1 MARRLMNGSSR
12 QAMNG
17 QALHTLIAGL
27 VRRTWILVLAVTLVC
42 AAFAASAVAALVEAS
57 YLGPRSEGAKLPA
70 PPKSEVKPRVTPDGV
85 GFVAR
90 NMFCS
95 TCTASVEI
103 PGPADLFTPDAI
115 LIATS
120 VGDEPRCTVRVP
132 ASEAQGSYGVD
143 DHIPGVGKIDRIGW
157 RSIDVVDAAGRHG
170 KLDLLDQVAAAAR
183 PGAATPDAAAATDPF
198 EGRVRKIDDHTFEV
212 DRALVRELVTGAVK
226 PGGMR
231 FSPIAKDGQLE
242 GLRLFG
248 VKSTTI
254 ANKVGLQNGDAL
266 VAINNTKIKSAQSL
280 LDVYT
285 QLDTLNVV
293 ELDGTRGDKPLALT
307 LRLK

>member
-1 MARRLMNGSSR
+1 M
-12 QAMNG
+12 
-17 QALHTLIAGL
+17 
-27 VRRTWILVLAVTLVC
+27 LAVTLAC
-42 AAFAASAVAALVEAS
+42 AAFAATAVAALVEAS
-57 YLGPRSEGAKLPA
+57 YLGPPSEGTKLPA
-70 PPKSEVKPRVTPDGV
+70 PPRSEVKPKVTPDGV

-95 TCTASVEI
+95 TCTPSVEI
-103 PGPADLFTPDAI
+103 SGPADSFTPNAF

-120 VGDEPRCTVRVP
+120 IGEEPRCTVRVP
-132 ASEAQGSYGVD
+132 ASEAQGSFGVGD
-143 DHIPGVGKIDRIGW
+143 KIPGVGTIDRIGW
-157 RSIDVVDAAGRHG
+157 RSIDVLDEAGRHG

-183 PGAATPDAAAATDPF
+183 PGAATPDVAAAADPF

-231 FSPIAKDGQLE
+231 ITPIASKDGQLD
-242 GLRLFG
+242 GLKLFG

-254 ANKVGLQNGDAL
+254 ANKVGLQNGDML
-266 VAINNTKIKSAQSL
+266 VAINNNKIQNAQSL

-285 QLDTLNVV
+285 HIDTMNVV
-293 ELDGTRGDKPLALT
+293 ELDGTRADKPLALT
-307 LRLK
+307 LRLR